1 MSTAII
7 RKPGSALQVRTT
19 ARTPGHP
26 QAPTTDRAVTPN
38 TPAAPLP
45 PKRLPAVVA
54 ASLSTTLHIPTEAL
68 TITASPPD
76 MLSQRNVEA
85 VTGIPAR
92 VYLQEIR
99 TPGFPLPV
107 VKLGKLRLVERAA
120 FLSYLRS
127 LANGDVHGGPSPTL
141 ARCAEH
147 EPDDEAADDGAVGV
161 LSELGLAVKPSAK
174 RKPQRKKR

>member
-7 RKPGSALQVRTT
+7 RKPGSALQVRRT
-19 ARTPGHP
+19 ASAPGHP
-26 QAPTTDRAVTPN
+26 QAPAPDHDTTPN
-38 TPAAPLP
+38 ALAAPLP

-68 TITASPPD
+68 TITAPPPD

-99 TPGFPLPV
+99 SPGFPLPV

-127 LANGDVHGGPSPTL
+127 LANGDGPAIPSPAL
-141 ARCAEH
+141 ARRTEH
-147 EPDDEAADDGAVGV
+147 EPDDNAADDGAVGV
-161 LSELGLAVKPSAK
+161 LAELGLDVKPSAK